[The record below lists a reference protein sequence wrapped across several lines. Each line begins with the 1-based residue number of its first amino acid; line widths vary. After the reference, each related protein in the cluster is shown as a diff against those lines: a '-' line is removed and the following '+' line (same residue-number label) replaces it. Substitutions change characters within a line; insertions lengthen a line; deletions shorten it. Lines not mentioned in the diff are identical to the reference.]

1 MLCLHQ
7 IAMIKLQLDYTKEK
21 VCLEFS
27 MSWTLEQAALTKD
40 LDAPSQ
46 IFLITKD
53 LSTLFFLSLVL
64 ASSYA
69 RPSLCLLSVLSQLI
83 LNGFTCNRSLIEN
96 EFLSQ
101 IHSLIV
107 DRVNWVSS
115 SYLCKVCVYVICK
128 MSN

>member
-1 MLCLHQ
+1 MNRVNIFHAVCFLLIYCSVQKMLNVMLASNCNDK
-7 IAMIKLQLDYTKEK
+7 IAAGLYQRK

-64 ASSYA
+64 ASSYV

-101 IHSLIV
+101 IYIV
-107 DRVNWVSS
+107 
-115 SYLCKVCVYVICK
+115 Y
-128 MSN
+128 

>member
-1 MLCLHQ
+1 MG
-7 IAMIKLQLDYTKEK
+7 
-21 VCLEFS
+21 
-27 MSWTLEQAALTKD
+27 
-40 LDAPSQ
+40 DAPSQ

-64 ASSYA
+64 ASSYV

-107 DRVNWVSS
+107 DRVRKAFPEIILRSVPAFSLTFYRLHKHTLYINMKRKPNSLYPLLDYES
-115 SYLCKVCVYVICK
+115 DLEIHFQLSFDYR
-128 MSN
+128 